1 MFSNINNVF
10 QPINT
15 CLVTVADKQGIHLKM
30 HEMAILETLKFKKV
44 YVLGGGG
51 GARPQIPQETCAFCT
66 HTNKYDQHL
75 GFSNL
80 GSMRCF
86 L

>member
-51 GARPQIPQETCAFCT
+51 GGHAPRSPKKLAPSALIQ
-66 HTNKYDQHL
+66 TNMISIWDSQTWGL
-75 GFSNL
+75 
-80 GSMRCF
+80 
-86 L
+86 